1 MKITPVAVAVA
12 AAMFSVG
19 AAAGGDEREPQTRSG
34 ESASAGGSSEQAT
47 PPTTE
52 GMSESGAV
60 ISTERTA
67 EPKQQ

>member
-1 MKITPVAVAVA
+1 MQIIPLAVAVA

-19 AAAGGDEREPQTRSG
+19 AVAGGDEQQQPQ
-34 ESASAGGSSEQAT
+34 AEQAT

-52 GMSESGAV
+52 GMSDSGAV